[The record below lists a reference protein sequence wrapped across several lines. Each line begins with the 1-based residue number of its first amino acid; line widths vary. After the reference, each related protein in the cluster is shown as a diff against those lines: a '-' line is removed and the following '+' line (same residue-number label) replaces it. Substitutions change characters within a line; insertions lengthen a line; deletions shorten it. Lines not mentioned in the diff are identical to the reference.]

1 MIIKK
6 FCYFN
11 VKEEEESIE
20 KYAPKLEKKIK
31 VENLKRKVPLVALE
45 SLSETRTVSLVHNK
59 NVVNRGDLVEPETL
73 KGNFVSEDA
82 ALSEENKKIRLV
94 SN

>member
-1 MIIKK
+1 M
-6 FCYFN
+6 
-11 VKEEEESIE
+11 E
-20 KYAPKLEKKIK
+20 
-31 VENLKRKVPLVALE
+31 ALE
-45 SLSETRTVSLVHNK
+45 SLSEKRTVSLVHNK

>member
-1 MIIKK
+1 MLRRK
-6 FCYFN
+6 
-11 VKEEEESIE
+11 EESIE

-31 VENLKRKVPLVALE
+31 VENLKRKVPLEALE

-59 NVVNRGDLVEPETL
+59 NVVNRGDLLEPETL
-73 KGNFVSEDA
+73 GDNFVSEDA
-82 ALSEENKKIRLV
+82 ALSEENKKIGLV